1 MLFFRRKNTPQMIP
15 STKMINKIIDI
26 FLNIFLSYH
35 GTVTVTDDGVVK
47 LCWGIDTKDTVYV
60 PAARLMK
67 L

>member
-1 MLFFRRKNTPQMIP
+1 MIP

>member
-1 MLFFRRKNTPQMIP
+1 MIP
-15 STKMINKIIDI
+15 SAKRTNKIIDI
-26 FLNIFLSYH
+26 FLNILLFYH

-47 LCWGIDTKDTVYV
+47 VYCGIDVKETVYL